1 MLVELRIRNIAV
13 IDSVALSLAPALN
26 VLTGETGAGK
36 SLIVGALGLLLG
48 DRAAGDRLRPGADR
62 GSVEGIFEL
71 SPPNGTRHAVFQLLD
86 ERGIEVDN
94 GTVVLKRELA
104 AGGRS
109 RAWINATP
117 VTVAVLS
124 EIGAHL
130 VSVHGQHEAQTLMQA
145 DMQRDVL
152 DRYSNAAEVVANV
165 ATLFSELSQLQSRAN
180 ERITAR
186 RDAERRADY
195 LRFLVK
201 EIGDADVQDGEDERI
216 EGEIKLLTHAQE
228 IRQLSAQAATALDG
242 DESTVVGQL
251 RSVRRTLVSLSRFD
265 ATAERWLSALD
276 ETSYS
281 LDELARDLATFSDE
295 VESNPNRLRRLETR
309 RDLLHQLMR
318 KYGPSMDDVRVTLE
332 SSRAELELV
341 DGAAVSDAASQREIA
356 AAQHAL
362 QKAAAELSALRQVG
376 ADTLGKA
383 VTELL
388 PELGMVDGA
397 FRVALESHAVIASHG
412 AEDVAFQVVLNA
424 GSEWRVLSRV
434 ASGGELARIMLALST
449 VLARLQQV
457 PTLVFDEVDAG
468 VGGTVA
474 WHVGALMRRVASHHQ
489 VLAISHLAQIAARAH
504 HHVVVR
510 KADHGGVTTS
520 DTAVV
525 TEDARVVEI
534 ARMLGGDSDREVS
547 RAHARELLNRGA
559 SDGDL
564 LNEPMAPNSVPIGSA
579 RLGSTLS
586 GSTPNRSVPSGSTPS
601 GGVPSGGV
609 PSGSVPNGSV
619 PSGGATSG
627 AAPDASA
634 PTGEPPAKSQ
644 RRGKRV

>member
-13 IDSVALSLAPALN
+13 INSVALSLAPALN

-48 DRAAGDRLRPGADR
+48 DRAAGDRLRAGADR
-62 GSVEGIFEL
+62 GSVEGIFEVHTHNGL
-71 SPPNGTRHAVFQLLD
+71 RSPVVQLLD
-86 ERGIEVDN
+86 DRGIEIDN
-94 GTVVLKRELA
+94 GTIVLKRELA
-104 AGGRS
+104 ASGRS

-124 EIGAHL
+124 EVGAHL
-130 VSVHGQHEAQTLMQA
+130 VSVHGQHEAQFLMQA

-152 DRYSNAAEVVANV
+152 DRYSNAREVAARVAE
-165 ATLFSELSQLQSRAN
+165 LYSHLSGLKSRAA
-180 ERITAR
+180 EKVSAR
-186 RDAERRADY
+186 SDAERRADY

-201 EIGDADVQDGEDERI
+201 EITDASVLDGEDERI

-228 IRQLSAQAATALDG
+228 IRQLSENAAGQLDG
-242 DESTVVGQL
+242 EESSVVGQL

-265 ATAERWLSALD
+265 ANAERWLTTLD
-276 ETSYS
+276 EASYS
-281 LDELARDLATFSDE
+281 LDELARELSTFSEE
-295 VESNPNRLRRLETR
+295 VESNPASLQRLESR

-318 KYGPSMDDVRVTLE
+318 KYGPTMNDVRATLE
-332 SSRAELELV
+332 TSQAELDLV
-341 DGAAVSDAASQREIA
+341 DGASVSDANSKAEITEA
-356 AAQHAL
+356 T
-362 QKAAAELSALRQVG
+362 EALRVAASELTVLRKTG
-376 ADTLGKA
+376 AETFGTA
-383 VTELL
+383 VSSLL
-388 PELGMVDGA
+388 PELGMIDGA
-397 FRVALESHAVIASHG
+397 FRVALESHDDIASHG

-424 GSEWRVLSRV
+424 GSEWRSLNRV

-510 KADHGGVTTS
+510 KADHGGFTTS
-520 DTAVV
+520 DTSVV
-525 TEDARVVEI
+525 TDDARVVEI

-547 RAHARELLNRGA
+547 RAHARELLDRGA
-559 SDGDL
+559 LDVP
-564 LNEPMAPNSVPIGSA
+564 EPAVQ
-579 RLGSTLS
+579 T
-586 GSTPNRSVPSGSTPS
+586 T
-601 GGVPSGGV
+601 
-609 PSGSVPNGSV
+609 NGKV
-619 PSGGATSG
+619 
-627 AAPDASA
+627 
-634 PTGEPPAKSQ
+634 SQ